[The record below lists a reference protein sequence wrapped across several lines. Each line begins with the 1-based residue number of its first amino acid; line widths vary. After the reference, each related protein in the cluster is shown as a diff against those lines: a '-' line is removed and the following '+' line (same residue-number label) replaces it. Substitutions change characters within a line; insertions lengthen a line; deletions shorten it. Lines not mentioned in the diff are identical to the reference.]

1 MKTITQLLLLF
12 ACTMTGY
19 SQSVAYFDF
28 GNKTTQTKDLNYNNV
43 FNETVEDPNIV
54 VMNVIDST
62 GAPTGIKLTVD
73 DVFHGKNTAG
83 TLSPSADL
91 NFPRDATR
99 DSFYGEGVQKNVDSI
114 FQPTGGF
121 ILEGLNPDLT
131 YSFEIFA
138 SRIGVPTTDN
148 RESLYTIVGFDNVAT
163 TAVLDA
169 ANNTSKVAEILNVQ
183 PTAEGTLTFTAEPT
197 ENNNTPEKFYYLGAI
212 RLEASGKL
220 SVNSPALSNSLAVYP
235 NPVSN
240 RAQITFELKEQ
251 SNLKIDIYDLSGR
264 LVENIA
270 NGEQPAGKFSK
281 TWNRSSNIASGVY
294 ILQID
299 ANGKRSTSKLLL
311 K

>member
-12 ACTMTGY
+12 ACTMAGY

-28 GNKTTQTKDLNYNNV
+28 GNKTTPTKGLNYNNV
-43 FNETVEDPNIV
+43 VNDTTEQVGILV
-54 VMNVIDST
+54 NVIDST
-62 GAPTGIKLTVD
+62 GASTGITLTVD
-73 DVFHGKNTAG
+73 DPFHGKNTAG
-83 TLSPSADL
+83 TLDPVEGLPFSK
-91 NFPRDATR
+91 DATR
-99 DSFYGEGVQKNVDSI
+99 DSFYGEAVEFEGVT
-114 FQPTGGF
+114 QPTGGF
-121 ILEGLNPDLT
+121 ILQGLNPDLT

-138 SRIGVPTTDN
+138 SRSSQPNEN
-148 RESLYTIVGFDNVAT
+148 REALYTISGFDNQT
-163 TAVLDA
+163 KTAVLDA
-169 ANNTSKVAEILNVQ
+169 ANNTSEVAEIMDVQ
-183 PTAEGTLTFTAEPT
+183 PTADGTLTFTAEAG
-197 ENNNTPEKFYYLGAI
+197 ENNNTPNKFYYLGAI

-240 RAQITFELKEQ
+240 RAQITFNLKEQ
-251 SNLKIDIYDLSGR
+251 SNIKIDIYDLSGR
-264 LVENIA
+264 LVENIV

-281 TWNRSSNIASGVY
+281 AWNRSSNIASGVY